1 MRENQAEQKGYKF
14 TGAYGRDKDVI
25 KERAKKE
32 FKEKGYRV
40 VVCDVPDSKLSRGGR
55 GTGYSIY
62 AEQKYFIDQEIES
75 INKILSHV
83 DSRKQLALDEYNRK
97 ISEIENE
104 RVKMEERLKEIASN

>member
-1 MRENQAEQKGYKF
+1 MRENQAEQKGYRF
-14 TGAYGRDKDVI
+14 TGDYGRDKDDM
-25 KERAKKE
+25 KERAKGYKA
-32 FKEKGYRV
+32 KGYKV
-40 VVCDVPDSKLSRGGR
+40 VVCDVPDSKLSIGGR